1 MPGAKTEIRRE
12 GCACSSVLVAQPAQ
26 LRRLPAR
33 LCSAPVIW
41 AVLSHALT
49 CRRGPGAFTGS
60 WQLVYIGK
68 LGYGG
73 TRLKTHLHHTPFV
86 SHQQFRYLV
95 TNASQSTHSDATY
108 HNNITSNHQLA
119 MAPEKKMFKK
129 RWLIPLWV
137 VQLIVLGIYLISAC
151 VSVSVVDDYD
161 DILDNSR
168 TSSYNADAFM

>member
-1 MPGAKTEIRRE
+1 
-12 GCACSSVLVAQPAQ
+12 
-26 LRRLPAR
+26 
-33 LCSAPVIW
+33 
-41 AVLSHALT
+41 
-49 CRRGPGAFTGS
+49 
-60 WQLVYIGK
+60 
-68 LGYGG
+68 
-73 TRLKTHLHHTPFV
+73 
-86 SHQQFRYLV
+86 
-95 TNASQSTHSDATY
+95 
-108 HNNITSNHQLA
+108 